1 MTMSYPYESDRSILR
16 RVGGS
21 EQVTF
26 VYCGVGLM
34 LFHMARAESSRMGF
48 VLAGGKSSRMGAN
61 IDKAFLD
68 FRGQTLLDR
77 ALAVMSTVC
86 GRVTIVGDPAKFAQY
101 RSSEWEPVVGDI
113 FPGCGPLAG
122 IHAALVHSRA
132 DFNLMLAVDMPFVSS
147 ELLAFLF
154 ATTQDED
161 NDAIIT
167 VPRTRGGFQPLCA
180 IYRRDFSLAA
190 EQALRAGKYKVDA
203 AFSGVAVRVIEEDEL
218 AAAGF
223 SERSFFNVNTPQD
236 RLAAEGRD
244 LDSPS

>member
-1 MTMSYPYESDRSILR
+1 
-16 RVGGS
+16 
-21 EQVTF
+21 
-26 VYCGVGLM
+26 M
-34 LFHMARAESSRMGF
+34 LFHMARTRPSRMGFLLAGGESSRMG
-48 VLAGGKSSRMGAN
+48 GN

-77 ALAVMSTVC
+77 ALAVMGTVC
-86 GRVTIVGDPAKFAQY
+86 GRVTIIGDPAKFAQY
-101 RSSEWEPVVGDI
+101 RSSEGRPSESRSWEWKPVVGDI
-113 FPGCGPLAG
+113 FPECGPLAG

-132 DFNLMLAVDMPFVSS
+132 DLNLMLAVDMPFVSS

-154 ATTQDED
+154 AAAEDED

-218 AAAGF
+218 TAAGF